1 MIEILNEYDLKFI
14 SYINKLKLTDKKV
27 KLSIL
32 HNYQSVGS
40 GDDNVGFA
48 VYLPELNTIM
58 LPTEKPEELEDDED
72 FVIHNLAHEYKH
84 FLQDCNGEEFNEDEA
99 DKFADDTVG
108 EEVAETSAAAF
119 KKTDD
124 NKKFI
129 EKCKNLVVGY
139 FNEKVEK
146 TDNKKITVD
155 DVYLVWVCKTL
166 QNNKALLST
175 NVSDGM
181 YYEITF
187 NGDKNEFYFDAY
199 KKWENICIK
208 NEEE

>member
-1 MIEILNEYDLKFI
+1 M
-14 SYINKLKLTDKKV
+14 
-27 KLSIL
+27 
-32 HNYQSVGS
+32 
-40 GDDNVGFA
+40 
-48 VYLPELNTIM
+48 
-58 LPTEKPEELEDDED
+58 
-72 FVIHNLAHEYKH
+72 
-84 FLQDCNGEEFNEDEA
+84 
-99 DKFADDTVG
+99 
-108 EEVAETSAAAF
+108 
-119 KKTDD
+119 D

-175 NVSDGM
+175 NVCDGM

-187 NGDKNEFYFDAY
+187 NGDKSEFYFDAY